1 MKILCGTIGQP
12 YKLFVGLAAFGLCC
26 AYAQAQPQQQHR
38 SGPVGR
44 PPPMAAPRGPAQMA
58 APHGAPQTQP
68 HGPPSGQPNGPP
80 SGQSVRDRWLA
91 MPPDARQNFQ
101 RNAQL
106 WMQMTPEQRNLMRE
120 RENMRRQI
128 LTHDADVAV
137 RDSGL
142 QLNSQ
147 ERARFESRYIQER
160 RKVEQSL
167 RQQIE
172 TERQKEIP
180 ALIQQLRKEFQIDEP
195 GKGSGSKP
203 APSANSGR

>member
-1 MKILCGTIGQP
+1 MKIACGKIGQP
-12 YKLFVGLAAFGLCC
+12 YKFFIGLVALALCS
-26 AYAQAQPQQQHR
+26 AVAQAQPQQQHR
-38 SGPVGR
+38 GPVSR
-44 PPPMAAPRGPAQMA
+44 PPPMAAPHGPPPNQA
-58 APHGAPQTQP
+58 
-68 HGPPSGQPNGPP
+68 HGPPSGQPQGGP
-80 SGQSVRDRWLA
+80 SGQSVRERWLA

-106 WMQMTPEQRNLMRE
+106 WMQMSPEQRNLMRQ
-120 RENMRRQI
+120 RETMRRQI
-128 LTHDADVAV
+128 ITREADAAV

-142 QLNSQ
+142 QLNQQ

-180 ALIQQLRKEFQIDEP
+180 ALIQQLRKEFQLDEP
-195 GKGSGSKP
+195 GKSPAKA
-203 APSANSGR
+203 APSPKSGK

>member
-1 MKILCGTIGQP
+1 MKIPCGKISQP
-12 YKLFVGLAAFGLCC
+12 CKFFIGLAAFGLCC
-26 AYAQAQPQQQHR
+26 AHAQAQPQQQHR

-58 APHGAPQTQP
+58 APHGPPQSQP
-68 HGPPSGQPNGPP
+68 HGPPSGQPNGAP

-106 WMQMTPEQRNLMRE
+106 WMQMTPEQRNLMRQ
-120 RENMRRQI
+120 RENTRRQI
-128 LTHDADVAV
+128 LTRDADAAV

-142 QLNSQ
+142 QLNPQ

-167 RQQIE
+167 RKQIE

-180 ALIQQLRKEFQIDEP
+180 ALIQQLRKEFQLDELGKSP
-195 GKGSGSKP
+195 GKSAASPKSGK
-203 APSANSGR
+203 